1 MAAPR
6 SQKSASSKAK
16 SPGDGVADMTGG
28 AVPRGA
34 AQADQPAN
42 PKRSQPY
49 RTQEEFDRVMRDA
62 AGFPH
67 TRAAN
72 RMVNQAANTVYRP
85 VGQSAEE
92 EKDASFDT
100 LAQLIAYKP
109 KGVLEGML
117 VSQMVGTHNAAMEC
131 LRRAQLPEQTPE
143 GRELNLKNGAK
154 LMGLFT
160 RQVEALDKHRNRGQ
174 QKITV
179 EHVTVNAGGQAIVG
193 GVKVGDGGS
202 RAAPTQPEP
211 LALSNDPGDLAQV
224 IEEEPLR
231 VARPEGVNRA
241 SDDGR

>member
-6 SQKSASSKAK
+6 SQRPATAKAQ
-16 SPGDGVADMTGG
+16 PPRAGVADKTGG
-28 AVPRGA
+28 DGAVGPGRAGE
-34 AQADQPAN
+34 PASSN
-42 PKRSQPY
+42 PSETSQT
-49 RTQEEFDRVMRDA
+49 RKDFDRLLCDA
-62 AGFPH
+62 AGIPNP
-67 TRAAN
+67 RAAN
-72 RMVNQAANTVYRP
+72 RIVNQAANTVYRP
-85 VGQSAEE
+85 AGRSAEE

-100 LAQLIAYKP
+100 LAQLLAYKP
-109 KGVLEGML
+109 RDVLEGML

-131 LRRAQLPEQTPE
+131 LRRAQIPDQTPE

-193 GVKVGDGGS
+193 GVKVVDGAP
-202 RAAPTQPEP
+202 RAAPTPAAP
-211 LALSNDPGDLAQV
+211 LAITDEAGDLAPV
-224 IEEEPLR
+224 IETSAAQVAEPAS
-231 VARPEGVNRA
+231 VGSA